1 MVRVSD
7 SLVRTRLRS
16 LIFPPPPP
24 PHPVSHFSDFI
35 LASNEGGFEDCM
47 VLNEGFFFSAHSGSS
62 FLRLNEE
69 TIVPCTF
76 ENV

>member
-1 MVRVSD
+1 MGRVSD
-7 SLVRTRLRS
+7 SLERTRLRS
-16 LIFPPPPP
+16 LIFPPPSP

-35 LASNEGGFEDCM
+35 LASNEGGLEDCM
-47 VLNEGFFFSAHSGSS
+47 VLKEGFFVCTYSGSS